1 MAALDLGG
9 GSTQI
14 TFVPKGI
21 FCTYYPEIA
30 LYNSCFF
37 LEKLTMEGAPQGF
50 IHQVAT
56 LHQKIDVY
64 SFRYTSIS
72 QQICVYLVY
81 LYKYLANMLIT
92 NLLFIV
98 I

>member
-1 MAALDLGG
+1 MF
-9 GSTQI
+9 
-14 TFVPKGI
+14 FV
-21 FCTYYPEIA
+21 
-30 LYNSCFF
+30 
-37 LEKLTMEGAPQGF
+37 EKLTMEGAPQGF

-98 I
+98 IWD